1 MYLRN
6 KGRLTLSSFTVEHL
20 PGIQGRHWPRARLAV
35 AGLPQNSTNPFT
47 VLTICNLPINT
58 VSFYNELPKYIR
70 KVHCK
75 SNTLN
80 NAFFID
86 FPELSYSTIPEFRQ
100 EAITPKMCS
109 TLIHSMGIG
118 NATYC
123 RQCNQKRLKSLIL
136 ISIPKVLLIS
146 ASCITTCTSNV

>member
-1 MYLRN
+1 ML
-6 KGRLTLSSFTVEHL
+6 
-20 PGIQGRHWPRARLAV
+20 
-35 AGLPQNSTNPFT
+35 
-47 VLTICNLPINT
+47 
-58 VSFYNELPKYIR
+58 
-70 KVHCK
+70 
-75 SNTLN
+75 
-80 NAFFID
+80 FID

-136 ISIPKVLLIS
+136 INIPKVLLIS
-146 ASCITTCTSNV
+146 ASCITTVLVMYKFVHALTKLTPCNVIYLYSKFEI